1 MENVI
6 KNKVDAVIFD
16 LGLSSIQLD
25 NFKRGF
31 SFKSKENLDM
41 TMGLTD
47 VSAEEVVNNL
57 SESQLNQIIKIFGE
71 EKDSSKIAK
80 NIVMARSEKKITR
93 VDELVKIIEKSKK
106 KNLYN
111 KINPSTKTFQALRIF
126 VNKEISELIAGVTIA
141 TKLLKPGGKI
151 LVVSFH
157 SLEDRIIKYFFSN
170 YSKK

>member
-6 KNKVDAVIFD
+6 KNKVDTVIFD

-57 SESQLNQIIKIFGE
+57 SETQLNLIIKIFGD
-71 EKDSSKIAK
+71 EKESSKIAK
-80 NIVMARSEKKITR
+80 I
-93 VDELVKIIEKSKK
+93 
-106 KNLYN
+106 
-111 KINPSTKTFQALRIF
+111 
-126 VNKEISELIAGVTIA
+126 
-141 TKLLKPGGKI
+141 
-151 LVVSFH
+151 
-157 SLEDRIIKYFFSN
+157 
-170 YSKK
+170 